1 MTQSQIWFLIAGL
14 LLAFLCLPPLIRIRV
29 FIKRRHGR
37 LLQIGKM
44 SDIFY
49 VPGDFDNDVDDD
61 DDY

>member
-14 LLAFLCLPPLIRIRV
+14 LLAFLCLPPLLRIRA
-29 FIKRRHGR
+29 FIRRRHGR
-37 LLQIGKM
+37 LLQIGKV

-49 VPGDFDNDVDDD
+49 VRGDSDNDVDDD